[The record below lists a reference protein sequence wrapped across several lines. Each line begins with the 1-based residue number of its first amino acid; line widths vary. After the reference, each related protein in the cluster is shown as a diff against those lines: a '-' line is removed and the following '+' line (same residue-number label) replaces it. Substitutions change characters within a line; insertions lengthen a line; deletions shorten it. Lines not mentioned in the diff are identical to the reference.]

1 MASAGVGLAASFTCS
16 KILTEAFEFWLYQL
30 AIDAPLRV
38 AGMTAFLAVLA
49 LRISF
54 GASAE
59 GAPPPPTLRLHA
71 AIQAT
76 ARFSRSCMLLQ
87 RSGKRERT

>member
-38 AGMTAFLAVLA
+38 AGMTAC
-49 LRISF
+49 I
-54 GASAE
+54 
-59 GAPPPPTLRLHA
+59 
-71 AIQAT
+71 
-76 ARFSRSCMLLQ
+76 
-87 RSGKRERT
+87 